1 MVIDS
6 ADPDTRSVGSFFMN
20 PVVTGDVH
28 ARLAAS
34 SPDGRAP
41 GFTLPGANVKIP
53 AAWLIERAGF
63 AKGYAAGRAGL
74 STKHPLA
81 IVNRG
86 GATAREVLDLA
97 IRIKRQV
104 LDRFGI
110 ALRPEP
116 VFVGFGATDRMTCMR
131 ISSTRRMDH

>member
-1 MVIDS
+1 
-6 ADPDTRSVGSFFMN
+6 MN
-20 PVVTGDVH
+20 PIVPPATPSALGSPSFP
-28 ARLAAS
+28 AS
-34 SPDGRAP
+34 G
-41 GFTLPGANVKIP
+41 GAVKIP

-63 AKGYAAGRAGL
+63 HKGFDAGAAGI

-86 GATAREVLDLA
+86 GATSGDILRLA
-97 IRIKRQV
+97 SRIKRTV

-116 VFVGFGATDRMTCMR
+116 VFAGFGDDAR
-131 ISSTRRMDH
+131 IAFLQKDFA